1 MNKVIKYQVYFQI
14 LIMVCI
20 SKGGFSAK
28 QLDDSI
34 RVEKEYVVNKVYGL
48 NSKYTEFS
56 PVWYNTELVFAS
68 DREWDYN
75 TLGEA
80 NWDHIKNIN
89 LFKVEVKSYQ
99 SDSVVFNHPKIFN
112 RLLIS
117 DAHVGPIAFNSDG
130 SEAVF
135 SEVVKKSSKRAK
147 IYNPQLFSIQI
158 LDGRILKKE
167 KLGFS
172 DLQYSYSQPT
182 YSPDG
187 QSIYFVSNIPCNYEG
202 INIFMSERS
211 TEGWSE
217 PVIIEA
223 LNSNGNDMFPTIKGN
238 KMYFSS
244 TGFDSY
250 GGLDLFVSEFVNG
263 KWSTPVNLGPSIN
276 TAMDEF
282 SMVFNPDGKSG
293 YFTSNR
299 ENGIGGDDIYSF
311 NLIEKAI
318 VQTNY
323 YDIKGQFEYTRLEGH
338 PENMEVMLLDEDG
351 EIVAVTKTD
360 KDGNFV
366 FDYLPEGKK
375 YTLKVNEE
383 GEVVLSLF
391 KGDGN
396 ALLTSDENGEF
407 GEFVFRKLSFEGAS
421 VLSLMDESD
430 IDLNTG
436 LYELNGQLQ
445 YQRMEGHPDEMK
457 VYLIDEDGNIV
468 METKTDEYGNFK
480 FELLSSDKNLLIKVD
495 EDAEDMNLII
505 FNNVD
510 HVMATLTNDANGE
523 FSYRL
528 LDADYDSNISLL
540 TEDEINLKFKKER
553 MMLAGNF
560 VFESLDGIDEELQFE
575 ILDNKGD
582 LLMNCN
588 ADSTFYFRYDD
599 LPLLEELIIKLD
611 ESSPYFKSDVKLEIV
626 NRLNDVMIILEKD
639 EFGMFVYKRMV
650 ASKYHT
656 TKVEDLDTTEI
667 VVNET
672 KIHIENFII
681 YYPKNGSD
689 IDELYY
695 SALDSMI
702 VSLKGNNEALIQV
715 HGHASS
721 TASEDYNMKLSIKRK
736 DRVVNYLIKN
746 GIDKTRI
753 SSNAFGES
761 QLLNMCEDDEDC
773 EEEMHKQN
781 RRSELKILIKD

>member
-1 MNKVIKYQVYFQI
+1 M
-14 LIMVCI
+14 
-20 SKGGFSAK
+20 
-28 QLDDSI
+28 
-34 RVEKEYVVNKVYGL
+34 
-48 NSKYTEFS
+48 
-56 PVWYNTELVFAS
+56 
-68 DREWDYN
+68 
-75 TLGEA
+75 
-80 NWDHIKNIN
+80 
-89 LFKVEVKSYQ
+89 
-99 SDSVVFNHPKIFN
+99 
-112 RLLIS
+112 
-117 DAHVGPIAFNSDG
+117 
-130 SEAVF
+130 
-135 SEVVKKSSKRAK
+135 
-147 IYNPQLFSIQI
+147 
-158 LDGRILKKE
+158 
-167 KLGFS
+167 
-172 DLQYSYSQPT
+172 
-182 YSPDG
+182 
-187 QSIYFVSNIPCNYEG
+187 
-202 INIFMSERS
+202 
-211 TEGWSE
+211 
-217 PVIIEA
+217 
-223 LNSNGNDMFPTIKGN
+223 
-238 KMYFSS
+238 
-244 TGFDSY
+244 
-250 GGLDLFVSEFVNG
+250 
-263 KWSTPVNLGPSIN
+263 
-276 TAMDEF
+276 
-282 SMVFNPDGKSG
+282 
-293 YFTSNR
+293 
-299 ENGIGGDDIYSF
+299 
-311 NLIEKAI
+311 
-318 VQTNY
+318 
-323 YDIKGQFEYTRLEGH
+323 
-338 PENMEVMLLDEDG
+338 
-351 EIVAVTKTD
+351 
-360 KDGNFV
+360 
-366 FDYLPEGKK
+366 
-375 YTLKVNEE
+375 
-383 GEVVLSLF
+383 
-391 KGDGN
+391 
-396 ALLTSDENGEF
+396 
-407 GEFVFRKLSFEGAS
+407 
-421 VLSLMDESD
+421 
-430 IDLNTG
+430 
-436 LYELNGQLQ
+436 NGQLQ

-480 FELLSSDKNLLIKVD
+480 FELLSTDKNLLIKVD
-495 EDAEDMNLII
+495 EGTEDMNLII

-599 LPLLEELIIKLD
+599 LPLLEKLIIKLD

-695 SALDSMI
+695 SVLDSMI
-702 VSLKGNNEALIQV
+702 VSLKGNNEALIQI